1 MSVRIHDDHSSLW
14 ISVDTSTL
22 NEWYAEQDVCLLTSP
37 AAIPFSKSSSTHST
51 SALRH
56 NKSRVDLD
64 WQKIGVVE
72 HNLERN
78 WSHRCDL
85 VFERSE
91 MMIDRKKF
99 SIPQFC
105 RISHCNLPLAARN
118 FHRKILN
125 SKLLRNFTRKSLVP
139 HLYKMATAERA
150 LVFIGASITKQNVEA
165 LLCEVIQLDNSVEI
179 IGNLSSLDH
188 MKISWCNSTS
198 QLMMTSCALNIHY
211 IPFNGIR
218 SSENLLVRN
227 HSKHHGHHRTSL
239 SDLKLQVDQFQMSNT
254 GGMTLIVSV
263 GSTYHSRMKFRED
276 IGSILDWLN
285 VLGEPDENEIAN
297 NRIFFRENSAQH
309 WNSTSYGYQTPDSL
323 LSTERN
329 IAGHVDNT
337 SCAPLQ
343 DTQNSLDWRNR
354 EVYTYARGK
363 NLRNIYFIPF
373 RDLTVPLFNMHAMPA
388 ESVGTTPVTDCT
400 NFCFIPQL
408 WQIVWYYLVSGVA
421 M

>member
-150 LVFIGASITKQNVEA
+150 LVFIGASITKQ
-165 LLCEVIQLDNSVEI
+165 VI
-179 IGNLSSLDH
+179 
-188 MKISWCNSTS
+188 
-198 QLMMTSCALNIHY
+198 
-211 IPFNGIR
+211 
-218 SSENLLVRN
+218 
-227 HSKHHGHHRTSL
+227 HGL
-239 SDLKLQVDQFQMSNT
+239 
-254 GGMTLIVSV
+254 
-263 GSTYHSRMKFRED
+263 YAC
-276 IGSILDWLN
+276 
-285 VLGEPDENEIAN
+285 IA
-297 NRIFFRENSAQH
+297 
-309 WNSTSYGYQTPDSL
+309 
-323 LSTERN
+323 
-329 IAGHVDNT
+329 
-337 SCAPLQ
+337 
-343 DTQNSLDWRNR
+343 
-354 EVYTYARGK
+354 
-363 NLRNIYFIPF
+363 
-373 RDLTVPLFNMHAMPA
+373 
-388 ESVGTTPVTDCT
+388 
-400 NFCFIPQL
+400 
-408 WQIVWYYLVSGVA
+408 
-421 M
+421 